1 MVLNG
6 GRLVGGG
13 GRSRSQRMKRW
24 IERVVKWY
32 REEGGG
38 GVRVTTRQ

>member
-13 GRSRSQRMKRW
+13 GRSGGQKMKKGM
-24 IERVVKWY
+24 ERVVKWY
-32 REEGGG
+32 RVKREE
-38 GVRVTTRQ
+38 VVSE